1 MKIKGKQARRILA
14 ISLCLVLTWNL
25 LQTTGFIQDFYTVMA
40 ATTAQITPGMT
51 NVNVRQGPSTSDRI
65 LTKVQGGQA
74 LTVLDQPNSQWYH
87 VQFTQGGTAYTGY
100 VHADYVSIINTG
112 TPDPGPSGDSD
123 FESYLTAQGF
133 PETYKPYL
141 RSLHAK
147 HPEWKF
153 VAMQTGLDWN
163 TVIEN
168 ERNKP
173 GQIKNLIWTSGSAPH
188 YNWRETEVGYSWV
201 ADTWYP
207 YDGTNW
213 FAASR
218 DIVAYY
224 MDPRGYLDET
234 YIFAFEQL
242 SYDPAIH
249 NQAGVEAI
257 LAGTFMANACPV
269 NDNRTYSAIL
279 MEAAAAYNVSPYHL
293 ASRMRQEMGTTA
305 GVNATGTSPN
315 YPGIF
320 NFFNVGSVDSAGGGA
335 VNKGL
340 AWASI
345 SGSYGRP
352 WNSAYK
358 AIMGGSQF
366 IGSSYIN
373 RGQDTLYTQKFNV
386 TSTGTYGHQ
395 YMTNVQA
402 PSTESS
408 SICRAYKANGLI
420 NSALVFKIPV
430 YLNMPEGTAG
440 KPADS
445 GSPNNWLRSL
455 EVSGY
460 ALTPSFDGGV
470 IEYSLIVGNET
481 GSVNVT
487 AAAVNGNARI
497 QGTGTISLS
506 VGTNRIPITVTAQNG
521 SIRTY
526 NLTIVRKDSGGGV
539 PGVTT
544 KFHIE
549 GNRLSG
555 IGAGMNADA
564 VAAGITGGNV
574 TVYHSD
580 GTTINAGTVGTGNIV
595 TVSDGTSTVSY
606 TVIIYGDV
614 LGNGSIGVGDLVV
627 TKKSLLGL
635 GQLSSAQT
643 TAADVDRDGDVT
655 IRDLVMIKKHILGQ
669 QSLLQ

>member
-51 NVNVRQGPSTSDRI
+51 NVNVRQGPSTLDRI

-123 FESYLTAQGF
+123 FESYLSAQGF

-305 GVNATGTSPN
+305 GENATGTSPN

-320 NFFNVGSVDSAGGGA
+320 NFFNVGSVDSADGGA

>member
-25 LQTTGFIQDFYTVMA
+25 LQATGFIQDFYTVMA

-123 FESYLTAQGF
+123 FESYLSAQGF

-549 GNRLSG
+549 GNQLSG

-643 TAADVDRDGDVT
+643 IAADVDRDGDVT

>member
-25 LQTTGFIQDFYTVMA
+25 LQATGFIQDFYTVMA

-123 FESYLTAQGF
+123 FESYLSAQGF

-242 SYDPAIH
+242 SYDSAIH

>member
-1 MKIKGKQARRILA
+1 MKIKGKQDRRILA

-112 TPDPGPSGDSD
+112 TPDPGSSGDSD
-123 FESYLTAQGF
+123 FESYLSAQGF